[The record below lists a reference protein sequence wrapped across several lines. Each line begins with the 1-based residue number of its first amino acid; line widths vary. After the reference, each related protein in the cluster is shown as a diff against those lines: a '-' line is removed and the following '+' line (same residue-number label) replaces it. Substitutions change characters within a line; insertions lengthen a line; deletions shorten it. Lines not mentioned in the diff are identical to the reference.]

1 MKLDKEKVASW
12 YKQGLWSA
20 EAVQIAVDKG
30 LLTESEAAEILKE
43 E

>member
-1 MKLDKEKVASW
+1 MKDKIAKW
-12 YKQGLWSA
+12 YKQVLWSA
-20 EAVQIAVDKG
+20 EMVQNAVGKG